1 MGSEMCIRDRD
12 GTVVS
17 RPDLLGGPDG
27 VYRLSELRELVPD
40 LAKGPGTDGK
50 PGVNRLFRADA
61 ESGTGPFRGPAVCSG
76 RRCGGAGRAQGK
88 GPGPEKRE
96 TDGETDLDGGASGGN
111 GGGRT
116 ETPRAK
122 DGKSAGL
129 PAGKF
134 EKTAGISYICNGI
147 PSV

>member
-1 MGSEMCIRDRD
+1 MRRAEQVRSE
-12 GTVVS
+12 G
-17 RPDLLGGPDG
+17 
-27 VYRLSELRELVPD
+27 LRCVP
-40 LAKGPGTDGK
+40 
-50 PGVNRLFRADA
+50 
-61 ESGTGPFRGPAVCSG
+61 
-76 RRCGGAGRAQGK
+76 GGAATGQVVRKGKVRGRK
-88 GPGPEKRE
+88 KRE